1 MPDDIVP
8 LPIELEPEG
17 VVPVPGATLP
27 ELLLVGAVGDVVVS
41 LPVVPELVDPLER
54 VLPEFI
60 EPVEPVLPEFIEPVE
75 PVLPELIEP
84 VEPVLP
90 EFIEPVDPVPVVLLV
105 ELADPLLPV
114 PELLMP
120 EPVLP
125 GVAVPPDGDVALDP
139 VVPEVV
145 PPAVLPLVCATARP
159 PPIASDTAAARV
171 NNGCLCV
178 LLMMCSCRKLDMTV
192 RSGCPLQRSA
202 SSERAP

>member
-1 MPDDIVP
+1 MPDDVVP
-8 LPIELEPEG
+8 LRIDPDG

-27 ELLLVGAVGDVVVS
+27 ELLVGAVGELVAS
-41 LPVVPELVDPLER
+41 LPLMPELVDPLER

-60 EPVEPVLPEFIEPVE
+60 EPVEPVLPELIEPVDPVLPELVEPVE
-75 PVLPELIEP
+75 PVPPELVEP
-84 VEPVLP
+84 VE
-90 EFIEPVDPVPVVLLV
+90 PVPVVLLV
-105 ELADPLLPV
+105 ELAEPLLPV

-139 VVPEVV
+139 VEPVPVE
-145 PPAVLPLVCATARP
+145 PELLPLVCATARP

-171 NNGCLCV
+171 NNECLCV

-202 SSERAP
+202 WRERAP

>member
-1 MPDDIVP
+1 VLEPVPDDVVP
-8 LPIELEPEG
+8 LPIELEPDG

-27 ELLLVGAVGDVVVS
+27 ELLVGAVGDVAVS
-41 LPVVPELVDPLER
+41 PLVVPELVDPLER
-54 VLPEFI
+54 VVPELI

-75 PVLPELIEP
+75 PVLPEL
-84 VEPVLP
+84 V
-90 EFIEPVDPVPVVLLV
+90 EPVDPVPVVLLV

-125 GVAVPPDGDVALDP
+125 GVAVLPEGDVALDP
-139 VVPEVV
+139 VV

>member
-1 MPDDIVP
+1 VLEPVPDDVVP
-8 LPIELEPEG
+8 LPIELEPDG

-27 ELLLVGAVGDVVVS
+27 ELLVGAVGDVAVS
-41 LPVVPELVDPLER
+41 PLVVPGLVDPLER

-60 EPVEPVLPEFIEPVE
+60 DPVEPVLPELIEPVE

-125 GVAVPPDGDVALDP
+125 GVAVLPEGDVALDP
-139 VVPEVV
+139 VV

>member
-1 MPDDIVP
+1 MLEPVPDDIVP

-41 LPVVPELVDPLER
+41 LLVPELVDPLER
-54 VLPEFI
+54 ELPEVI
-60 EPVEPVLPEFIEPVE
+60 DPVE